1 MFRTMA
7 LTGST
12 GFIGTALLRRLTQAG
27 WRVRALCRKIPSG
40 SLPRDAGGAVEWVI
54 GRLEDSESLYRL
66 VRGADVVVNCAG
78 AIRGA
83 CADDFRRVNVEG
95 VARLVYAARAIHPVP
110 RFLLISSLAAREPQL
125 SYYAASK
132 RAGEDALRSAAGDMP
147 WTALRPPAV
156 YGPGDR
162 ETLPL
167 VRCMQRGFSPILG
180 RADARFSLLFVDDLA
195 DAVRHLLESA
205 QWSEVPFEIHDGQ
218 TGGYTWEE
226 LIQIVA
232 QIIGRPVR
240 RFRIPV
246 WFMQTAAR
254 GNLWLSR
261 RMGYAPML
269 TPGKVRE
276 LTHPNWVCND
286 AALRRATG
294 WEPRFQLEAGMRRTL
309 EHLRNGRWM
318 VQR

>member
-1 MFRTMA
+1 MLRTMA

-40 SLPRDAGGAVEWVI
+40 SLPRDAGGAVDWVI

-66 VRGADVVVNCAG
+66 VRGAELVVNCAG

-95 VARLVYAARAIHPVP
+95 VARLVYAARAIHPLP

-167 VRCMQRGFSPILG
+167 VRCMQRGFSPVFG
-180 RADARFSLLFVDDLA
+180 QRGSRFSLIFVEDLA
-195 DAVRHLLESA
+195 AAVGRLAESA
-205 QWSEVPFEIHDGQ
+205 PWASACFEIHDGRA
-218 TGGYTWEE
+218 GGYAWEE
-226 LIQIVA
+226 LIQVVSR
-232 QIIGRPVR
+232 IIRRPVR
-240 RFRIPV
+240 LIRIPRA
-246 WFMQTAAR
+246 FLQAAAR
-254 GNLWLSR
+254 GNLLLAR
-261 RMGYAPML
+261 VMGYAPML

-276 LTHPNWVCND
+276 LTHPDWVCTD
-286 AALRRATG
+286 AALRHASG
-294 WEPRFQLEAGMRRTL
+294 WSPRFLLEAGMQQTL
-309 EHLRNGRWM
+309 LHLRKGRW
-318 VQR
+318 VGG